1 MVEPAGNAHQPRR
14 HRRRPPGS
22 SVSGDERLQDVAA
35 QLQHASQL
43 DARRSA
49 RELARLERGSI
60 GLADRFAGNGGT
72 QVRLTLIT
80 GGVLSGT
87 VAEVGADW
95 VTISDGDA
103 ATLVRMDAVQIATG
117 LSQRSRGADGFD
129 RRSLRSVLSDWEENR
144 RAVVVAAGV
153 QTLRGRIAAV
163 WADHLDLR
171 GDQRGADLLAIPF
184 SAIAT
189 VTSVSR

>member
-1 MVEPAGNAHQPRR
+1 MVEPAGDAHQPRR
-14 HRRRPPGS
+14 HRRPPGS

-144 RAVVVAAGV
+144 RVVVVAAGV